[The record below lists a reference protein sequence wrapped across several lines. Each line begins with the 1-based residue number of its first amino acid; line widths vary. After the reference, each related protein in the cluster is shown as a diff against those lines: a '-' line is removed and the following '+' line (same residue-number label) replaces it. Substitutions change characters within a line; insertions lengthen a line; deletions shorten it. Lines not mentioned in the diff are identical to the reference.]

1 MKPKDHKIKVPRTTL
16 YDRFFKYVR
25 CENYNDKY
33 DNKEENNVGE
43 NDNDNKNKKYDDD
56 DNFCPPWRM
65 VTAGVEE
72 APTLLIASHRLLLQL
87 NPR

>member
-1 MKPKDHKIKVPRTTL
+1 MKPKDHKIKFRRTTL
-16 YDRFFKYVR
+16 CERLFSKVR

-33 DNKEENNVGE
+33 DNKED
-43 NDNDNKNKKYDDD
+43 NDNENKNKKYDDD
-56 DNFCPPWRM
+56 DIFCPPWRM

-87 NPR
+87 NPQ